1 MTNKSTFIFQS
12 VLFLFF
18 GNLYRTRPIFRN
30 VDGCR
35 FRNTLYLCHS
45 DQYFNPS
52 NQTSLERLRV
62 LSSCRKLTYKNLLR
76 RNQFVSKVFD
86 ILWWSPCHLIDLHN
100 VFSLLPS
107 ILHFVRTQPTTPMP
121 DRRSYQIL
129 QTTERSF
136 GPACCRTATALLE
149 IPAIAPSRPSWTA
162 SLVLQTFRIV
172 LCK

>member
-30 VDGCR
+30 VDEHR
-35 FRNTLYLCHS
+35 FRNTLYLCHA
-45 DQYFNPS
+45 DQYS
-52 NQTSLERLRV
+52 NFSNRTSLGRLRV

-86 ILWWSPCHLIDLHN
+86 ILWLSPCYFIDLHN
-100 VFSLLPS
+100 VFSLLPD

-121 DRRSYQIL
+121 DRQSYKIL
-129 QTTERSF
+129 RTTERPF
-136 GPACCRTATALLE
+136 GPACCRTATA
-149 IPAIAPSRPSWTA
+149 
-162 SLVLQTFRIV
+162 
-172 LCK
+172 